1 MAYYTKEIMSV
12 TKSNT
17 TLMVILALSVSLF
30 LAAIGTAQ
38 MSSAQTNKTAQ
49 GNQTTATVAGKANA
63 TIVNKTTVPAEQT
76 TVTANQTSK
85 SVGQGGVKPLENQT
99 VKQAQQ
105 QPAANISSVKNQTMV
120 KPTGQATSTIVNK
133 TTVPFNQTT
142 VTTGNETTTPT
153 SPASQANQSAQ
164 SQGNQSTS
172 QNKSGGDVL
181 GQLGKGLQNLN
192 PFKK

>member
-38 MSSAQTNKTAQ
+38 MSSAQTNKTTQ
-49 GNQTTATVAGKANA
+49 GNQTTATVTGKANA

>member
-1 MAYYTKEIMSV
+1 MAYYTKEVMSI
-12 TKSNT
+12 TNSNT
-17 TLMVILALSVSLF
+17 TLIVISALSVSLF

-38 MSSAQTNKTAQ
+38 ISSAQTNKTAQ

-76 TVTANQTSK
+76 TVTVNQTSK
-85 SVGQGGVKPLENQT
+85 SVGQGGLKPLENQT

-120 KPTGQATSTIVNK
+120 KPAGQATTTIVNK
-133 TTVPFNQTT
+133 TNVPFNQTT

-164 SQGNQSTS
+164 LQGNQSTS
-172 QNKSGGDVL
+172 KNKPAGDVL

>member
-1 MAYYTKEIMSV
+1 MAYYTKEVMSI
-12 TKSNT
+12 TEST
-17 TLMVILALSVSLF
+17 ITLMVISALSVSLF
-30 LAAIGTAQ
+30 LAAIGPAQ

-49 GNQTTATVAGKANA
+49 GNQTTATVTGKANA

-76 TVTANQTSK
+76 TVTVNQTSK

-120 KPTGQATSTIVNK
+120 KPAGKATTTIVNK
-133 TTVPFNQTT
+133 TNVPFNQTT

-153 SPASQANQSAQ
+153 SPASQSNQSAQ

-172 QNKSGGDVL
+172 QNKSAGDVL
-181 GQLGKGLQNLN
+181 GKLGKGLQNLN

>member
-38 MSSAQTNKTAQ
+38 MSSAQTNKTTQ
-49 GNQTTATVAGKANA
+49 GNQTTATITGKANA
-63 TIVNKTTVPAEQT
+63 TILNKTTVPAEQT

>member
-1 MAYYTKEIMSV
+1 MAYYTKEVMSI
-12 TKSNT
+12 TNSNT
-17 TLMVILALSVSLF
+17 TLIVISALSVSLF

-38 MSSAQTNKTAQ
+38 MSYAQTNKTAQ

-76 TVTANQTSK
+76 TVTVNQTSK
-85 SVGQGGVKPLENQT
+85 SVGQGGLKPLENQT

-105 QPAANISSVKNQTMV
+105 QPAANISSVKNQTIV
-120 KPTGQATSTIVNK
+120 KPAGQATTTIVNK
-133 TTVPFNQTT
+133 TNVPFNQTT

-164 SQGNQSTS
+164 LQGNQSTS
-172 QNKSGGDVL
+172 KNKPAGDVL

>member
-1 MAYYTKEIMSV
+1 MAYYTKEVMSI

-17 TLMVILALSVSLF
+17 TLMIISALTVSLF

-76 TVTANQTSK
+76 TVTVNQTSK

-120 KPTGQATSTIVNK
+120 KPAGKATTTIVNK
-133 TTVPFNQTT
+133 TNVPFNQTT

-172 QNKSGGDVL
+172 QNKPAGDVL

>member
-1 MAYYTKEIMSV
+1 MSYYTKEVISI
-12 TKSNT
+12 TEST
-17 TLMVILALSVSLF
+17 STLMVISDLSVSLF

-49 GNQTTATVAGKANA
+49 GNQTTATVTGKANA

-76 TVTANQTSK
+76 TVTVNQTSK
-85 SVGQGGVKPLENQT
+85 SVGQGGLKPLENQT

-164 SQGNQSTS
+164 SQANQSTS
-172 QNKSGGDVL
+172 QNKPAGDVL

>member
-1 MAYYTKEIMSV
+1 MAYYTKEVMSI

-17 TLMVILALSVSLF
+17 TLMIISALTVSLF

-49 GNQTTATVAGKANA
+49 GNQTTATVTGKANA

-76 TVTANQTSK
+76 TVTVNQTSK
-85 SVGQGGVKPLENQT
+85 SVGQGG

-120 KPTGQATSTIVNK
+120 KPAGKATTTIVNK
-133 TTVPFNQTT
+133 TNVPFNQTT

-172 QNKSGGDVL
+172 QNKPAGDVL

>member
-1 MAYYTKEIMSV
+1 
-12 TKSNT
+12 
-17 TLMVILALSVSLF
+17 MV
-30 LAAIGTAQ
+30 
-38 MSSAQTNKTAQ
+38 KP
-49 GNQTTATVAGKANA
+49 AGKATT
-63 TIVNKTTVPAEQT
+63 TIVNKT
-76 TVTANQTSK
+76 N
-85 SVGQGGVKPLENQT
+85 
-99 VKQAQQ
+99 
-105 QPAANISSVKNQTMV
+105 
-120 KPTGQATSTIVNK
+120 
-133 TTVPFNQTT
+133 VPFNQTT